1 MPALGT
7 SKFPRAGRRA
17 STMKD
22 FQIHWKSKFFATKSK
37 PGATN
42 SKSSATKSKF
52 KSLNI
57 LRRIEPYQGVTP
69 TPTGFFS
76 VEPLLA

>member
-1 MPALGT
+1 MN
-7 SKFPRAGRRA
+7 
-17 STMKD
+17 D
-22 FQIHWKSKFFATKSK
+22 FQIRRKSKLSATKSK

-42 SKSSATKSKF
+42 SKSGATKSKF

-69 TPTGFFS
+69 TPTAFF
-76 VEPLLA
+76 LLSRVSLWKA